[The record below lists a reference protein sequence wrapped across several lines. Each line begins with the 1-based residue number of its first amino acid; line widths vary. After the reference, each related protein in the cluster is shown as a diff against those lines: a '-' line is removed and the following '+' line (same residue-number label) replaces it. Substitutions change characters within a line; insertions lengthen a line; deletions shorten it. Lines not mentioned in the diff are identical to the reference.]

1 MPGDMLTKQAGQLE
15 TVWDAVFPEL
25 LRALPD
31 ELARLDQ
38 VLDAPQVL
46 KQFEQHWGRAKLHV
60 GRPSIPMVTYV
71 RLMAL
76 KHRSGWGYER
86 LVHQVADS
94 FHLRRFCR
102 ISIMDE
108 IPDESTVRKLTRR
121 LGPELVDDLTREVV
135 KLAVKERGFRV
146 RAMRCDSTVLES
158 DIRYPTDCGL
168 ASDAVRVLARAGGK
182 LRSAIPGLTRKVRN
196 RGRAAGRRIR
206 ELNRSLARRTGEG
219 RQEVQRLTEAVA
231 ELAKA
236 SMGQARRLL
245 EEAKQAA
252 TSLGSGSQRRAARA
266 IAELE
271 QMIGLSGKV
280 LEQIRQR
287 FAGEKIAERLVSLF
301 DPDARP
307 IRKGKRPN
315 PNQFGQMTQ
324 YAELNANTRRGA
336 RGLLV
341 PPTLGIGNAH
351 EDTLLPET
359 VAEVVALDMRPPE
372 AVFDRGFT
380 NRATVAA
387 MAELGSKIFIAGS
400 AKNEGSR
407 RTRKRLASHRVGCEG
422 RIAHLKREYGGG
434 RSRLRGLT
442 GAKIWSGWTA
452 LAYNLDTVARLP
464 AKAVDAQT

>member
-1 MPGDMLTKQAGQLE
+1 
-15 TVWDAVFPEL
+15 V
-25 LRALPD
+25 
-31 ELARLDQ
+31 
-38 VLDAPQVL
+38 
-46 KQFEQHWGRAKLHV
+46 
-60 GRPSIPMVTYV
+60 I
-71 RLMAL
+71 
-76 KHRSGWGYER
+76 
-86 LVHQVADS
+86 
-94 FHLRRFCR
+94 
-102 ISIMDE
+102 
-108 IPDESTVRKLTRR
+108 
-121 LGPELVDDLTREVV
+121 

-146 RAMRCDSTVLES
+146 RAMRSDSAVLES

-168 ASDAVRVLARAGGK
+168 ASDAVKVLARGARK
-182 LRSAIPGLTRKVRN
+182 LCAAIPGLTRKVRN
-196 RGRAAGRRIR
+196 RSRAAGRRIR
-206 ELNRSLARRTGEG
+206 ELNRSLARRTGEAK
-219 RQEVQRLTEAVA
+219 QEVQRLTEAVA

-236 SMGQARRLL
+236 SMGQARRLV
-245 EEAKQAA
+245 EEAKQSA
-252 TSLGSGSQRRAARA
+252 TSLGGSSQRQAARA

-280 LEQIRQR
+280 VEQIHQR
-287 FAGEKIAERLVSLF
+287 FAGEKIADRLVSLF

-315 PNQFGQMTQ
+315 PNQFGQMNQ
-324 YAELNANTRRGA
+324 YAELTANTRRGA

-341 PPTLGIGNAH
+341 PPTLAIGSAH

-359 VAEVVALDMRPPE
+359 VAEVVALNLRPPE

-380 NRATVAA
+380 TRATLAA
-387 MAELGSKIFIAGS
+387 MAELGSKVFIVGS

-464 AKAVDAQT
+464 AKAVDTQT